1 MADCDLKVADL
12 FKQSAKGVSFMAR
25 WTAHPYWEEKKKG
38 LRGGDF
44 GTGGAVRGVLAVTGE
59 AIPLGVCP

>member
-1 MADCDLKVADL
+1 M
-12 FKQSAKGVSFMAR
+12 FFMAR
-25 WTAHPYWEEKKKG
+25 RTAHPYREEKKKG